1 MANAHVD
8 LRELD
13 TTDWRTV
20 MEDRLLETFDGDNG
34 PLWRVTFLPNARYEP
49 VTEEDM
55 TGVTSYPHECI
66 CVFAFH
72 HIVADGPSYARV
84 FAEFMKFMGKLLN
97 NEEPK
102 VTSMPML
109 PPLDLYIDEVIQ
121 SKWYHHVV
129 QRVLEMVCLIPGISG
144 FIISRIYGGWC
155 GNPTKSAHSTKIKDD
170 CHRVYKGGDITFAED
185 V

>member
-1 MANAHVD
+1 
-8 LRELD
+8 
-13 TTDWRTV
+13 